1 MSSWVWE
8 HFKKRDGKAV
18 CQYEDSN
25 GVLCGVSLEYQKTT
39 SSLSYH
45 LVNVHGIA
53 KGAPAKKQRVLPAM
67 TSVSSAGVPFAKNL
81 EPVWFSSRFH
91 FDRKRAI
98 VLNLG
103 LQCIAI

>member
-18 CQYEDSN
+18 CQYQDAN

-45 LVNVHGIA
+45 LVNVHGVA
-53 KGAPAKKQRVLPAM
+53 KGAPAKKV
-67 TSVSSAGVPFAKNL
+67 VVDFW
-81 EPVWFSSRFH
+81 VVVDF
-91 FDRKRAI
+91 
-98 VLNLG
+98 
-103 LQCIAI
+103 

>member
-18 CQYEDSN
+18 CQYQDAN

-45 LVNVHGIA
+45 LVNVHGVA
-53 KGAPAKKQRVLPAM
+53 KGAPTKKQRVLTSM
-67 TSVSSAGVPFAKNL
+67 TSVSSAGVPFAK
-81 EPVWFSSRFH
+81 EKSSMQFC
-91 FDRKRAI
+91 FLPGFI
-98 VLNLG
+98 LG
-103 LQCIAI
+103 FTL